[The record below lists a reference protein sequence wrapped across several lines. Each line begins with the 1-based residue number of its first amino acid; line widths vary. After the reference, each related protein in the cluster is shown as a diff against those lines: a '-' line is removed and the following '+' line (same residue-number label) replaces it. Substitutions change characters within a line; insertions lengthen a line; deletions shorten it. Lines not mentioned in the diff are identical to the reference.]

1 MERLLWIDM
10 EMSGLDIEKEVVLE
24 VAAVVTDFDMEE
36 LARYHSVVKQPQ
48 EYLDRMDEWNTKHHK
63 ESGLTDLVPSGK
75 SPDQVEADLMQ
86 VLDGF
91 FLNERA
97 ILAGNSIMQDRLFLN
112 KYFPRFASRLHYR
125 MVDVTSFKIIF
136 STRYGV
142 AYQKKNTHRAVDD
155 ITESIAE
162 LKHYLSYVHAP

>member
-1 MERLLWIDM
+1 MERLFWIDM
-10 EMSGLDIEKEVVLE
+10 EMSGLDIEKEVIIE
-24 VAAVVTDFDMEE
+24 VAAIITDLNFDEV
-36 LARYHSVVKQPQ
+36 ARYHSVVKQPQ
-48 EYLDRMDEWNTKHHK
+48 KYLDAMDEWNTSHHK

-86 VLDGF
+86 LLDGF

-97 ILAGNSIMQDRLFLN
+97 VLAGNSIMQDRLFLN
-112 KYFPRFASRLHYR
+112 KYFTRFAARLHYR
-125 MVDVTSFKIIF
+125 MVDVTGFKIIF
-136 STRYGV
+136 GNRYGV
-142 AYQKKNTHRAVDD
+142 TYQKKNTHRAVDD

>member
-1 MERLLWIDM
+1 M